1 MKLRGRKLKIDEV
14 EKGGSWEV
22 IYSHLI
28 RIQHTIQEGAAP
40 ESSLLSIWAHAQRKL
55 TSKSQFEGAV
65 DIEAAML
72 LIAPESSITCVN
84 FGNTVINP

>member
-28 RIQHTIQEGAAP
+28 RIQHTRQEGAAP
-40 ESSLLSIWAHAQRKL
+40 ESSLTVNLGSCA
-55 TSKSQFEGAV
+55 E
-65 DIEAAML
+65 EAYK
-72 LIAPESSITCVN
+72 
-84 FGNTVINP
+84 